1 MRVGIVGPFPP
12 YRGGIAQFS
21 QRMLETLQSSFPED
35 EFIKI
40 SYRRLY
46 PSILFPG
53 TSQMEPGTDDP
64 GKPTAPNI
72 DSCNPLAWITARG
85 ALEDMGLDSMVIQWW
100 HPFFAPAL
108 LASLPGRIPSAAIC
122 HNVVP
127 HESFPLSGFLAG
139 RFLSR
144 MKLSVVHSESDLEEA
159 ERLELPGRL
168 MRLYHPV
175 YDQYRNPD
183 IDREK
188 ARIRLG
194 YSRGT
199 RLILF
204 FGLVRPYK
212 GVQDLVRAMSSLPDD
227 VQLLIVGECYS
238 HRREIVET
246 ITSLDLSERIRW
258 IDRFVPDD
266 EVAVYFQAADVVA
279 LPYRH
284 ATQSGVAQIA
294 ISFGRVLVLTET
306 GGLGEL
312 VDSGSTGY
320 LAQPW
325 SPVSLSES
333 IISSFELLSDPNTES
348 RIMNKASDFSWER
361 YARKVMEALR

>member
-1 MRVGIVGPFPP
+1 
-12 YRGGIAQFS
+12 
-21 QRMLETLQSSFPED
+21 
-35 EFIKI
+35 
-40 SYRRLY
+40 
-46 PSILFPG
+46 
-53 TSQMEPGTDDP
+53 MEPGTADP
-64 GKPTAPNI
+64 VKPRESII
-72 DSCNPLAWITARG
+72 DSCNPLAWITARE
-85 ALEDMGLDSMVIQWW
+85 ALEDMGLDRLVIQWW

-108 LASLPGRIPSAAIC
+108 LASLPGHIPSAAIC

-127 HESFPLSGFLAG
+127 HESFPLSGSLAR

-144 MKLSVVHSESDLEEA
+144 MELSVVHSESDLREA
-159 ERLELPGRL
+159 EKLELQGRI

-175 YDQYRNPD
+175 YDQYRNPE
-183 IDREK
+183 INREK

-194 YSRGT
+194 YSRET

-204 FGLVRPYK
+204 FGLVRSYK

-238 HRREIVET
+238 DRREIMDT
-246 ITSLDLSERIRW
+246 INSLDLSRRIRW
-258 IDRFVPDD
+258 IDRFVPDN

-294 ISFGRVLVLTET
+294 ISFGKVLVLTET

-333 IISSFELLSDPNTES
+333 IIASFGLLTDPRTES
-348 RIMNKASDFSWER
+348 RVMKKAAEFSWER
-361 YARKVMEALR
+361 YARNILEALR